1 MQLTRGLPPCGVSPR
16 SLPSGSARG
25 FTLVE
30 VLVALLLLAVL
41 SGLAWRALDAM
52 LRTRE
57 ITQASIE
64 RSATLQTA
72 LAQWEQDLA
81 QIQDSGKIVPALDFD
96 GQSLRLTRRH
106 PDGLQVVAWRV
117 AEGRWTRWAS
127 PPVRSLSALRE
138 AWRRSQ
144 QPLLLSDALTVLE
157 GVQGWQLAYYW
168 ENAWANAL
176 SSGDAPP
183 VKDQA
188 PPPAPPAS
196 GASAPPPNPNDGAAP
211 LPRGVRLQLD
221 FGPGSGYGGPLM
233 REIALVGGS

>member
-1 MQLTRGLPPCGVSPR
+1 MKQSRGMPPG
-16 SLPSGSARG
+16 GGARG

-96 GQSLRLTRRH
+96 GQSLRIHQGKNQSADLT
-106 PDGLQVVAWRV
+106 
-117 AEGRWTRWAS
+117 
-127 PPVRSLSALRE
+127 LSGE
-138 AWRRSQ
+138 TPS
-144 QPLLLSDALTVLE
+144 TT
-157 GVQGWQLAYYW
+157 
-168 ENAWANAL
+168 
-176 SSGDAPP
+176 
-183 VKDQA
+183 
-188 PPPAPPAS
+188 
-196 GASAPPPNPNDGAAP
+196 
-211 LPRGVRLQLD
+211 
-221 FGPGSGYGGPLM
+221 
-233 REIALVGGS
+233 